1 MNEEDLKYKIM
12 YGKIKKLISKKNEI
26 IKNENP
32 KFIFKSP
39 KRKFRNYGGLL
50 YFEQSIEN
58 YEETNQKIKVINK
71 KFIDIMESE
80 PGHDLY
86 YYGSSSD
93 DSSSKKLAGIALID
107 FEYSFHSY
115 YVEAFLNLPAP
126 YFCKNFFEGYYEDEP
141 ITDFFY
147 GAMTGYD
154 NAPLI
159 GISYYDRRIQN
170 WIHWYELNIL
180 KLKTDTI

>member
-1 MNEEDLKYKIM
+1 MNEEDLKYKII

-39 KRKFRNYGGLL
+39 KRKFHNYAGL
-50 YFEQSIEN
+50 YFAKSIEN
-58 YEETNQKIKVINK
+58 YEKANQKIKVINK

-80 PGHDLY
+80 PGFNLY

-93 DSSSKKLAGIALID
+93 DSSSKKLASRALID

-115 YVEAFLNLPAP
+115 YAEAFLNLPAP

-159 GISYYDRRIQN
+159 GISYYDQRIQN

-180 KLKTDTI
+180 NLKAETI